1 MSSDLDAHYAV
12 ARRVAFQVEEQLQ
25 ELETGRDTS
34 AALQGNISTN
44 LNQLAREITLLEGL
58 LAEETSMARSGVWRR
73 KVRQLAE
80 TSAGLR
86 EALEKFATRNFK
98 TQREAEER
106 RELLQRRNAAGHTA
120 IEVDAIARETRGLD
134 QSSGAVDDLL
144 GHASS
149 VLENLSS
156 QRLTLSA
163 SRRKLVAIFDQ
174 LGLSNSLL
182 RLIERRELMDRL
194 LVWGGMAAILLLLYL
209 LRSWRL
215 QANAGDSDARLP
227 PADGASVAAAFAAGE
242 GSNSLAVE

>member
-1 MSSDLDAHYAV
+1 
-12 ARRVAFQVEEQLQ
+12 
-25 ELETGRDTS
+25 
-34 AALQGNISTN
+34 
-44 LNQLAREITLLEGL
+44 
-58 LAEETSMARSGVWRR
+58 
-73 KVRQLAE
+73 
-80 TSAGLR
+80 
-86 EALEKFATRNFK
+86 
-98 TQREAEER
+98 
-106 RELLQRRNAAGHTA
+106 
-120 IEVDAIARETRGLD
+120 VDAIARETRGVD

-227 PADGASVAAAFAAGE
+227 PADGASAAAAFAAGE
-242 GSNSLAVE
+242 GSNPLAVE

>member
-98 TQREAEER
+98 CA
-106 RELLQRRNAAGHTA
+106 LAALA
-120 IEVDAIARETRGLD
+120 AAARESRPPPLFTPTRSPHW
-134 QSSGAVDDLL
+134 QW
-144 GHASS
+144 
-149 VLENLSS
+149 
-156 QRLTLSA
+156 RP
-163 SRRKLVAIFDQ
+163 LVP
-174 LGLSNSLL
+174 NSC
-182 RLIERRELMDRL
+182 
-194 LVWGGMAAILLLLYL
+194 V
-209 LRSWRL
+209 
-215 QANAGDSDARLP
+215 
-227 PADGASVAAAFAAGE
+227 
-242 GSNSLAVE
+242 